1 MQLQHP
7 FRTITPTIDGDV
19 LRVLAGSDSWFTV
32 ARIRSLAGSGS
43 PEGIRRV
50 LRRLAEQG
58 VVDTQPAGKA
68 VLHKLNRD
76 HLAAPAILDLSRL
89 DRELHDRIRAALAAF
104 RVAPRFAVL
113 FGSGARLSMRLDSDL
128 DLLLVRDRPA
138 SDEWSDDVSELTR
151 RIHRWTG
158 NDPRIIE
165 YGRDDIRGAAAEEP
179 LLESIADEGIVL
191 TGSAARFRKE
201 VAGT

>member
-1 MQLQHP
+1 M
-7 FRTITPTIDGDV
+7 
-19 LRVLAGSDSWFTV
+19 
-32 ARIRSLAGSGS
+32 
-43 PEGIRRV
+43 
-50 LRRLAEQG
+50 
-58 VVDTQPAGKA
+58 
-68 VLHKLNRD
+68 LHKLNRD

>member
-89 DRELHDRIRAALAAF
+89 DRELHDRIRATLAAF